1 MIFYSPFYYYLNYQ
15 FCHQLHAQSVKAMRF
30 PAKKFTDPLS
40 AEERREQERTDLEL
54 AKEMAEDD
62 EDIF

>member
-1 MIFYSPFYYYLNYQ
+1 
-15 FCHQLHAQSVKAMRF
+15 MRF